1 MTTLQRDAQAFAV
14 EQSKLNLDVAQTA
27 IRVLENYT
35 KRKTQVELESVR
47 DSNKQKMAS
56 EKAAFEQEEKR
67 LRRYEE
73 QLTKCEVYAP
83 DDGMVVYANEQQ
95 QRRGSSSRTS
105 AVEDGAIMIERQTM
119 IRLPDLSH
127 MQVKC
132 TVHESKIDSL
142 KRGMRARIRIQ
153 DHEYQGIVTSVANQP
168 EPGDWFSGNVREYA
182 TVVSIES
189 DPHGLRPGL
198 TAAVEILVANVPNVL
213 SVPVQAVVEKR
224 GKFYCWIN
232 DGGVPK
238 RRDVVLGV
246 SNNTRIEIK
255 DGVAEG
261 DEVLLNPRAAV
272 DEASEDEHTEENV
285 DVKQRFG
292 GDKPASLPPPSGG
305 APAVAG
311 NGPPKLDIASLDKDG
326 DKKISKE
333 EAPERMKEFFDKLD
347 SNSDGFIDA
356 KELAALRSRRG
367 GGPGGPEGGPGGPPG
382 APGAPAG
389 GARGGPAG
397 TAGGG

>member
-1 MTTLQRDAQAFAV
+1 M
-14 EQSKLNLDVAQTA
+14 
-27 IRVLENYT
+27 
-35 KRKTQVELESVR
+35 R
-47 DSNKQKMAS
+47 DSNQQKMAS
-56 EKAAFEQEEKR
+56 EKAAFDHEEERLKR
-67 LRRYEE
+67 YQE

-95 QRRGSSSRTS
+95 QRRGGNSRTS
-105 AVEDGAIMIERQTM
+105 SVEEGAMMIERQTM

-153 DHEYQGIVTSVANQP
+153 DHEYQGVVTSVANQP
-168 EPGDWFSGNVREYA
+168 EPSDWFSGNVREYA
-182 TVVSIES
+182 AIVSIES
-189 DPHGLRPGL
+189 DPQGLRPGL

-213 SVPVQAVVEKR
+213 SVPVQAIVEKH

-238 RRDVVLGV
+238 RKDVVLGV

-255 DGVAEG
+255 DGVSEG
-261 DEVLLNPRAAV
+261 DEVLLNPRATVEDAN
-272 DEASEDEHTEENV
+272 EDEHEEEKV

-292 GDKPASLPPPSGG
+292 GDKPASLPPPSTG
-305 APAVAG
+305 APGVAG
-311 NGPPKLDIASLDKDG
+311 KAGETKGRPQMDLMSFDKDG
-326 DKKISKE
+326 DKKVSKE
-333 EAPERMKEFFDKLD
+333 EAPEQVKGFFDRLD
-347 SNSDGFIDA
+347 TNSDGFIDA
-356 KELAALRSRRG
+356 KEIAEARRRRAAGGS
-367 GGPGGPEGGPGGPPG
+367 GGPDGGPGGPPG
-382 APGAPAG
+382 
-389 GARGGPAG
+389 RGGPGGGAG

>member
-1 MTTLQRDAQAFAV
+1 
-14 EQSKLNLDVAQTA
+14 
-27 IRVLENYT
+27 
-35 KRKTQVELESVR
+35 
-47 DSNKQKMAS
+47 
-56 EKAAFEQEEKR
+56 
-67 LRRYEE
+67 
-73 QLTKCEVYAP
+73 
-83 DDGMVVYANEQQ
+83 MVVYANEQQ

-382 APGAPAG
+382 ARARPLEALGAVRQARPEAVERDCCAGSRLLKRRPLVNRFHVAARPSALERPARQLETANEGRTIAWAHDSGKRCGWGSKACCCTSCAPAWPCW
-389 GARGGPAG
+389 ASSSA
-397 TAGGG
+397 